1 MSQDEYDLGR
11 IHSSDLR
18 AREPRLQVSPTP
30 SGPLSQ
36 GPRRIVRWRIIACI
50 VLVVQL
56 VVLQGLNTSLEDE
69 SWFTGRLSATV
80 EEGPLSLEGV
90 AVNIT
95 IDMKE
100 DQDDLSIELF
110 GPIRLSHWQSERD
123 SRAAL
128 QNQETYEEDWNETFS
143 SPTPDDIKSNT
154 HQLIYGSMLISAVL
168 LVLILIDFWKQH
180 SGFWLTIGRRLLSF
194 TSMTMVLTVFVM
206 ILILL
211 PISWFSTSAGDPEL
225 YAENDNSEA
234 FLAHSDFEAE
244 TSFGLDGFVLEFEGG
259 GYDIGMVRPANR
271 SAVEA
276 EPPAP
281 GSVDAESYIG
291 VKGEVSTTTPEFL
304 ESTIYYWMTLWVLVP
319 FLLMLHQRIAI
330 DSRLAPLKSLKQE

>member
-1 MSQDEYDLGR
+1 MSPDVT
-11 IHSSDLR
+11 
-18 AREPRLQVSPTP
+18 A
-30 SGPLSQ
+30 
-36 GPRRIVRWRIIACI
+36 PRRIVRLRIVACI
-50 VLVVQL
+50 VIVAQL
-56 VVLQGLNTSLEDE
+56 GVLQGLNTSLEDE

-100 DQDDLSIELF
+100 NQDDLSIELF

-123 SRAAL
+123 SRASL
-128 QNQETYEEDWNETFS
+128 ENQETYEEDWNETFS
-143 SPTPDDIKSNT
+143 SPTPDEIKSNT
-154 HQLIYGSMLISAVL
+154 HQLIYGSMLVSVVL
-168 LVLILIDFWKQH
+168 LVLLLVDFWKQH
-180 SGFWLTIGRRLLSF
+180 SGFWLTLGRRLLSF
-194 TSMTMVLTVFVM
+194 TSMTMVVTIFVM

-225 YAENDNSEA
+225 YSENDNSEA
-234 FLAHSDFEAE
+234 FLAHTNFEAE
-244 TSFGLDGFVLEFEGG
+244 TSLGVDGFVLEFEGG

-281 GSVDAESYIG
+281 GTVDAESYIG
-291 VKGEVSTTTPEFL
+291 VKGEVSTTTPDFL
-304 ESTIYYWMTLWVLVP
+304 ETTMYLWMALWVLIQ
-319 FLLMLHQRIAI
+319 FLLMVQQRIAI
-330 DSRLAPLKSLKQE
+330 D

>member
-1 MSQDEYDLGR
+1 MSQDGYHLGR
-11 IHSSDLR
+11 IHSKELR
-18 AREPRLQVSPTP
+18 AQEPQLDESPNP

-36 GPRRIVRWRIIACI
+36 GPRRISRWRIGACI
-50 VLVVQL
+50 VLVGQL

-69 SWFTGRLSATV
+69 SWFTGHLSATV

-100 DQDDLSIELF
+100 NQDDLSIELF

-128 QNQETYEEDWNETFS
+128 ENQETYEEDWNETFS
-143 SPTPDDIKSNT
+143 SPTPDEIKSNT
-154 HQLIYGSMLISAVL
+154 HQLIYGSMLVSGIL
-168 LVLILIDFWKQH
+168 LLLICIDFWKQH
-180 SGFWLTIGRRLLSF
+180 SGFWLTLSRRLLSF
-194 TSMTMVLTVFVM
+194 TSMAMVLTIFVM
-206 ILILL
+206 ILVLL
-211 PISWFSTSAGDPEL
+211 PISWFSTAAGDPEL

-234 FLAHSDFEAE
+234 FLAHSDFGAE
-244 TSFGLDGFVLEFEGG
+244 TSLGFGGFVLEFEGG

-304 ESTIYYWMTLWVLVP
+304 QETMYMWIALWVFVP
-319 FLLMLHQRIAI
+319 FMLMIQQRVAI
-330 DSRLAPLKSLKQE
+330 DSRLAPLKFLKQE

>member
-1 MSQDEYDLGR
+1 MSPDVT
-11 IHSSDLR
+11 
-18 AREPRLQVSPTP
+18 A
-30 SGPLSQ
+30 
-36 GPRRIVRWRIIACI
+36 PRRIVRWRIVACI
-50 VLVVQL
+50 VIVAQL
-56 VVLQGLNTSLEDE
+56 GVLQGLNTSLEDE

-100 DQDDLSIELF
+100 NQDDLSIELF

-123 SRAAL
+123 SRASL
-128 QNQETYEEDWNETFS
+128 ENQETYEEDWNETFS
-143 SPTPDDIKSNT
+143 SPTPDEIKSNT
-154 HQLIYGSMLISAVL
+154 HHLIYGSMLVSLVL
-168 LVLILIDFWKQH
+168 LVLLLVDFWKQH
-180 SGFWLTIGRRLLSF
+180 SGFWLTLGRRLLSF
-194 TSMTMVLTVFVM
+194 TSMTMVVTIFVM

-225 YAENDNSEA
+225 YSENDNSEA
-234 FLAHSDFEAE
+234 FLAHTNFEAE
-244 TSFGLDGFVLEFEGG
+244 TSLGVDGFVLEFEGG

-281 GSVDAESYIG
+281 GTVDAESYIG
-291 VKGEVSTTTPEFL
+291 VKGEVSTTTPDFL
-304 ESTIYYWMTLWVLVP
+304 ETTMYLWMALWVLIP
-319 FLLMLHQRIAI
+319 FLLMVQQRIAI
-330 DSRLAPLKSLKQE
+330 DSNLAPLKFLEEE

>member
-1 MSQDEYDLGR
+1 MSPDET
-11 IHSSDLR
+11 
-18 AREPRLQVSPTP
+18 A
-30 SGPLSQ
+30 
-36 GPRRIVRWRIIACI
+36 PRRIVRWRIVACI
-50 VLVVQL
+50 VIVAQL
-56 VVLQGLNTSLEDE
+56 GVLQGLNTSLEDE

-100 DQDDLSIELF
+100 NQDDLSIELF

-123 SRAAL
+123 GRASL
-128 QNQETYEEDWNETFS
+128 ENQETYEEDWNETFS
-143 SPTPDDIKSNT
+143 SPTPDEIKSNT
-154 HQLIYGSMLISAVL
+154 HQLIYGSMLVSVVL
-168 LVLILIDFWKQH
+168 LVLLLVDFWKQH
-180 SGFWLTIGRRLLSF
+180 SGFWLTLGRRLLSF
-194 TSMTMVLTVFVM
+194 TSMTMVVTIFVM

-225 YAENDNSEA
+225 YSENDNSEA
-234 FLAHSDFEAE
+234 FLAHTNFEAE
-244 TSFGLDGFVLEFEGG
+244 TSLGIDGFVLEFEGG

-281 GSVDAESYIG
+281 GTVDAESYIG
-291 VKGEVSTTTPEFL
+291 VKGEVSTTTPDFL
-304 ESTIYYWMTLWVLVP
+304 ETTMYLWMALWVLIP
-319 FLLMLHQRIAI
+319 FLLMVQQRIAI
-330 DSRLAPLKSLKQE
+330 DSNLAPLKFLEEE